1 MSMVHT
7 AVPLSAEQMW
17 PTVRSDVRT
26 QAEVSR
32 ILSGNVLTGAAV
44 TYPSMGIVVWVYH
57 STVNHLAMY
66 ALIAFILVLQS
77 LILFQWAYYKRHVQQ
92 REAGGDLAWS
102 VRQLQWASGLSMAI
116 IAGISALAIVI
127 AQSSIAAAPLIAS
140 VMVLT
145 YLVGATVADFIH
157 QPAVVAYPFI
167 LLGPMALLHAT
178 SNQPTQWAMAAFFVF
193 YFGGVISY
201 SSLYS
206 KRLQLAIYQRFEL
219 DELAQRLEGEREK
232 AQAAHDTKTRFFAS
246 TSHDVRQPLQA
257 LSMLL
262 DALRTKGLD
271 ASQQQRLLQ
280 DMEVNL
286 DALRALFDQVLEVSR
301 LDAGT
306 VQLQPRAVNLGELF
320 ERLLSRFE
328 MHAQSKGIL
337 LKLRPT
343 QAWVSADP
351 LALERML
358 ANLLGNALKHTP
370 RGGTVWIGWRASR
383 QRVEVRDAGV
393 GIASDEQQRIFD
405 EFYQIGGPGKDHAQG
420 LGLGLAIVRRLAA
433 LGGQSV
439 GLRSAP
445 GQGSTFWLSL
455 DSIMPPVAQQA
466 SMPMRQAQLGH
477 VLYVENDAILLR
489 VTSSLLRLNGWQVS
503 SCTDPTQ
510 ALQLLEEGQAFDVLL
525 TDFRMGEQLDGVQ
538 LIEKARQLPKR
549 SCLPAVV
556 MTGDGAVAELASMK
570 QLQLASGAQP
580 ATLLLHKPVKT
591 VQLIE
596 TLTQCLPAH
605 L

>member
-1 MSMVHT
+1 MSARPAST
-7 AVPLSAEQMW
+7 QLSAEQMW
-17 PTVRSDVRT
+17 PVVRSDLRT

-32 ILSGNVLTGAAV
+32 ILSDNVLTGAAV
-44 TYPSMGIVVWVYH
+44 TYPSMAIIAWVYH
-57 STVNHLAMY
+57 GTVNHLAMY
-66 ALIAFILVLQS
+66 SCIAFTVLLQCLILV
-77 LILFQWAYYKRHVQQ
+77 QWWYYKRNVQQ
-92 REAGGDLAWS
+92 REAGSDLAWS
-102 VRQLQWASGLSMAI
+102 VRQLQWASGLSMMI

-127 AQSSIAAAPLIAS
+127 AQSSIPAAPLIAS
-140 VMVLT
+140 VMILT

-157 QPAVVAYPFI
+157 QPAVIAYPII
-167 LLGPMALLHAT
+167 LLGPMAVLHAT

-193 YFGGVISY
+193 YFVGVLSY

-219 DELAQRLEGEREK
+219 DELAQRLETEREK
-232 AQAAHDTKTRFFAS
+232 AQAAHDAKTRFFAS

-262 DALRTKGLD
+262 DALRVKGVD
-271 ASQQQRLLQ
+271 VSQQQRLLQ
-280 DMEVNL
+280 DMDVNL

-306 VQLQPRAVNLGELF
+306 VQLHTRAVHLGELF

-328 MHAQSKGIL
+328 MHAQSKGIF
-337 LKLRPT
+337 LKFRPT

-358 ANLLGNALKHTP
+358 ANLLGNALKHSS
-370 RGGTVWIGWRASR
+370 RGSTVWIGWRASLT
-383 QRVEVRDAGV
+383 RVEVRDAGV
-393 GIASDEQQRIFD
+393 GIAPGEQQRIFE
-405 EFYQIGGPGKDHAQG
+405 EFYQVGGSGKDHAQG

-439 GLRSAP
+439 GLRSAQ
-445 GQGSTFWLSL
+445 GQGSTFWLRL
-455 DSIMPPVAQQA
+455 EKIMPPAEQQISA
-466 SMPMRQAQLGH
+466 STPHALLGH
-477 VLYVENDAILLR
+477 VLYVENDDTLLR

-503 SCTDPTQ
+503 SCNNPMQ
-510 ALQLLEEGQAFDVLL
+510 ALKLLEEDKAFDLLL

-538 LIEKARQLPKR
+538 LIEKARQLPQR
-549 SCLPAVV
+549 SRLPAVV

-570 QLQLASGAQP
+570 QLQLANGAQS

-596 TLTQCLPAH
+596 TLTQCLSAR